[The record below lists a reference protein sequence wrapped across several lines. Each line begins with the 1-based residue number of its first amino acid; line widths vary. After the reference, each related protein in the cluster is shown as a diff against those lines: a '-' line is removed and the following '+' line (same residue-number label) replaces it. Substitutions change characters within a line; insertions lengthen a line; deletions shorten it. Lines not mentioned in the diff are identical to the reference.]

1 MLQKL
6 QEFDFQVVHR
16 PGEKN
21 GNADGLSRQCSQTP
35 ELTEEEKK
43 EMFGDCNPAERLS
56 EALGHIQMVTSP
68 ELNPCSSETKPLS
81 KIQMAKSLRSPGTSS
96 KMGLQNG

>member
-1 MLQKL
+1 MLRTDHASLQWLFWQNNDRMIFRMLQKL

-16 PGEKN
+16 PGEKQ
-21 GNADGLSRQCSQTP
+21 GNADRLSRQ
-35 ELTEEEKK
+35 TES
-43 EMFGDCNPAERLS
+43 FS

-81 KIQMAKSLRSPGTSS
+81 KI
-96 KMGLQNG
+96 